1 MAITMG
7 KRQSSTGFQGRH
19 HKEAMKEGASIMSRC
34 NWTLQETELLI
45 EYYPH
50 RSTKEV
56 AFITGKSI
64 AQCYAKAFA
73 LQLHK
78 TPEYLATEASGR
90 LKKGNVGTQFTKG
103 NVPWN
108 KGMKGLQIGGEE
120 TRFKKGTVPHNH
132 KSVASERIDEDGY
145 TYIKIADPRKWVLK
159 HRYIYEQHHG
169 TLEPHMIVTFRDKNI
184 SNFEIENL
192 EAITKVENMQRN
204 TITKYPQPIR
214 ETIKT
219 LNKLWHAIKSK
230 T

>member
-1 MAITMG
+1 MT
-7 KRQSSTGFQGRH
+7 
-19 HKEAMKEGASIMSRC
+19 RC
-34 NWTLQETELLI
+34 KWTLEETELLI

-64 AQCYAKAFA
+64 SQCYAKAFA

-78 TPEYLATEASGR
+78 TPEYLATADSGR
-90 LKKGNVGTQFTKG
+90 LKHSRVESQFSQGHT
-103 NVPWN
+103 PWN
-108 KGMKGLQIGGEE
+108 KGMKGLDIGGKE
-120 TRFKKGTVPHNH
+120 TQFKKGHVPHNH

-145 TYIKIADPRKWVLK
+145 TYIKIDEPRKWVLK
-159 HRYIYEQHHG
+159 HRHIYEQHHG
-169 TLEPHMIVTFRDKNI
+169 NLEPHMVVTFIDKNI
-184 SNFEIENL
+184 SNFSIENL

-204 TITKYPQPIR
+204 TITKYPQPIQSA
-214 ETIKT
+214 IKT

>member
-1 MAITMG
+1 M
-7 KRQSSTGFQGRH
+7 
-19 HKEAMKEGASIMSRC
+19 E
-34 NWTLQETELLI
+34 ETELLI

-64 AQCYAKAFA
+64 AQCYAKAHA

-78 TPEYLATEASGR
+78 TEEYLATEASGR
-90 LKKGNVGTQFTKG
+90 IKNSRVESQFKKGQT
-103 NVPWN
+103 PWN
-108 KGMKGLQIGGEE
+108 KGMKGLDIGNQE
-120 TRFKKGTVPHNH
+120 TQFKKGHQPHNH
-132 KSVASERIDEDGY
+132 KPLASERIDEDGY
-145 TYIKIADPRKWVLK
+145 TYIKIAEPNKWVLK
-159 HRYIYEQHHG
+159 HRHIYEQEHG

>member
-1 MAITMG
+1 
-7 KRQSSTGFQGRH
+7 
-19 HKEAMKEGASIMSRC
+19 MKEGASIMMRC
-34 NWTLQETELLI
+34 NWTLKETELLI

-64 AQCYAKAFA
+64 SQCYAKAFA

-90 LKKGNVGTQFTKG
+90 LKHSRVESQFSQGHT
-103 NVPWN
+103 PWN
-108 KGMKGLQIGGEE
+108 KGMKGLDIGGKE
-120 TRFKKGTVPHNH
+120 TQFKKGHVPHNH

-159 HRYIYEQHHG
+159 HRYIYEQEHG

-184 SNFEIENL
+184 SNFEIDNL

>member
-1 MAITMG
+1 M
-7 KRQSSTGFQGRH
+7 
-19 HKEAMKEGASIMSRC
+19 E
-34 NWTLQETELLI
+34 ETELLI

-90 LKKGNVGTQFTKG
+90 LKKGNQATQFPKG
-103 NVPWN
+103 HQPWN
-108 KGMKGLQIGGEE
+108 KGMKGLQIGGKE
-120 TRFKKGTVPHNH
+120 TQFKKGHLPHNH
-132 KSVASERIDEDGY
+132 RSVSEERIDEDGY
-145 TYIKIADPRKWVLK
+145 TYIKIDEPRKWVLK
-159 HRYIYEQHHG
+159 HRHIYEQHHG
-169 TLEPHMIVTFRDKNI
+169 KLEPHMIVTFIDKNI
-184 SNFEIENL
+184 SNFDIENL
-192 EAITKVENMQRN
+192 EAITKVENMERN
-204 TITKYPQPIR
+204 RITKYPQPVQQAV
-214 ETIKT
+214 KT

>member
-1 MAITMG
+1 M
-7 KRQSSTGFQGRH
+7 
-19 HKEAMKEGASIMSRC
+19 
-34 NWTLQETELLI
+34 QETELLI

-78 TPEYLATEASGR
+78 TPEYLATADSGR
-90 LKKGNVGTQFTKG
+90 LKHSRVESQFSQGHT
-103 NVPWN
+103 PWN
-108 KGMKGLQIGGEE
+108 KGMKGIAFGGHE
-120 TRFKKGTVPHNH
+120 TRFKKGSVPPNH
-132 KSVASERIDEDGY
+132 KEVGSERIDEDGY
-145 TYIKIADPRKWVLK
+145 TYIKIAEHTRWVLK
-159 HRYIYEQHHG
+159 HRHIYEQHHG
-169 TLEPHMIVTFRDKNI
+169 KLEPHMIVTFRDKNI
-184 SNFEIENL
+184 LNFEIENL

-204 TITKYPQPIR
+204 TITKYPQPVQQA
-214 ETIKT
+214 IKT

>member
-1 MAITMG
+1 MG
-7 KRQSSTGFQGRH
+7 KKQLSTGFQGRH
-19 HKEAMKEGASIMSRC
+19 HKEAKKEGASIMTRS

-64 AQCYAKAFA
+64 SQCYAKAFA

-78 TPEYLATEASGR
+78 TPEYLATADSGR
-90 LKKGNVGTQFTKG
+90 LKHSRVESQFSQGHT
-103 NVPWN
+103 PWN
-108 KGMKGLQIGGEE
+108 KGMKGLDIGGKE
-120 TRFKKGTVPHNH
+120 TQFKKGHVPHNH
-132 KSVASERIDEDGY
+132 KSVTSERIDEDGY

-159 HRYIYEQHHG
+159 HRHIYEQHHG
-169 TLEPHMIVTFRDKNI
+169 TLEPHMVVTFRDRNI
-184 SNFEIENL
+184 SNFDIDNL

-204 TITKYPQPIR
+204 TITKYPQPVQQA
-214 ETIKT
+214 IKT
-219 LNKLWHAIKSK
+219 LNKLWLAIKSK